1 MRHWFFFL
9 GDQFKTN
16 LSVFKDAFFKRFS
29 EDGCESDLDI
39 VKQEGVG
46 WQFHSLIPIG
56 SLWFGLKWET
66 LVSRA
71 IKNLKPA
78 IRGQVFILKPES
90 MEELREAAKTVERGL
105 MLTSSSS
112 SVNLSETIQASVNAA
127 ITKMAQLMMTH
138 TGDHATVA
146 SAPAQDQPRRYTP
159 DQPPQRQTHQPRRYT
174 PTTPPTADTQTTQE
188 WERCT
193 KGNMLR
199 MW

>member
-9 GDQFKTN
+9 GDQFKCV
-16 LSVFKDAFFKRFS
+16 SVFKDAFFKRFS

-39 VKQEGVG
+39 VEQEGVS

-78 IRGQVFILKPES
+78 IPGQVFILKPES

-127 ITKMAQLMMTH
+127 ITKMALLMMTH

-159 DQPPQRQTHQPRRYT
+159 DQPPQRQTHQPRRHT
-174 PTTPPTADTQTTQE
+174 PDHPPQRQTHKPHKS
-188 WERCT
+188 ERCT